1 MRIIDNITKIASS
14 KGISQA
20 FICEK
25 LGKRRNYLFN
35 LKTQNK
41 NPSDDQMGIIANVLN
56 VTVEELTGRTDDPT
70 PEKEKSPSND
80 GLSENEKVMLQMFR
94 TVPEDRQTELLSLI
108 ESALKISGLLQ

>member
-1 MRIIDNITKIASS
+1 MCIIDNITKIASS

-70 PEKEKSPSND
+70 PEKEKSPS
-80 GLSENEKVMLQMFR
+80 QM
-94 TVPEDRQTELLSLI
+94 DELLNDPDFKLI
-108 ESALKISGLLQ
+108 LDAYREMSPEQKKQARALLLTVKNEF

>member
-1 MRIIDNITKIASS
+1 MCIIDNITKIASS

-80 GLSENEKVMLQMFR
+80 GLANDEALIVQLYRGAK
-94 TVPEDRQTELLSLI
+94 SLDDKK
-108 ESALKISGLLQ
+108 SS